1 MLRKLHKYANPNK
14 FSLIIMPIKNVCLYT
29 ALPLIAIG
37 LIIGLFFSPPDYQQ
51 GETVRIM
58 YIHVSS
64 AWISLFAY
72 VLIFFLSVF
81 YLIWKF
87 PLFVLMAKEIPF
99 VAIIFTLITL
109 ITGSLWGKP
118 TWGTYWVWDARI
130 TSTFILL
137 IQYIGLLALRTSFN
151 TMQTTDQILSIVA
164 IVGAINI
171 PIIKFSVNWWNTLH
185 QNASITFSGSSID
198 AEMLYVLP
206 LMLIS
211 FGFIAFSI
219 FGRNIQSEIIIRQGS
234 SKKIGELING

>member
-72 VLIFFLSVF
+72 VLIFLLSVF

-87 PLFVLMAKEIPF
+87 PLFVLMAKDC
-99 VAIIFTLITL
+99 LL
-109 ITGSLWGKP
+109 
-118 TWGTYWVWDARI
+118 Y
-130 TSTFILL
+130 TSPSP
-137 IQYIGLLALRTSFN
+137 R
-151 TMQTTDQILSIVA
+151 D
-164 IVGAINI
+164 
-171 PIIKFSVNWWNTLH
+171 
-185 QNASITFSGSSID
+185 
-198 AEMLYVLP
+198 P
-206 LMLIS
+206 L
-211 FGFIAFSI
+211 
-219 FGRNIQSEIIIRQGS
+219 
-234 SKKIGELING
+234 